1 MPNGRTK
8 AGAKKAASRR
18 RPAKRRAS
26 SMPDPVALEVFS
38 NALLSVAEEMGAALI
53 RTAYSTN
60 IKERQDASTAIFDA
74 EGRLIAQA
82 EHIPMHLGAMLSIIR
97 NILKRYPLE
106 ELSPATPFWRT
117 TPTTAAEPI
126 SPTSPSLL
134 RCSTAKGSSASSR
147 TWATGRTWAASSRA
161 PR

>member
-1 MPNGRTK
+1 M
-8 AGAKKAASRR
+8 
-18 RPAKRRAS
+18 KRRAS
-26 SMPDPVALEVFS
+26 SVPDPVALEVFS

-106 ELSPATPFWRT
+106 ELKPGDAFLANDAYHGGE
-117 TPTTAAEPI
+117 PTL
-126 SPTSPSLL
+126 PTSRWPL
-134 RCSTAKGSSASSR
+134 RCSRVNDSSASSP
-147 TWATGRTWAASSRA
+147 TWATGPTWAASSRA